1 MTRTIKSQTGNTHY
15 FLTIDEQ
22 KLEAT
27 DCTCGDR
34 HFRHHVCKH
43 ITGFDA
49 QLLKTLAFIALKNLY
64 DVHSA
69 QQQAARREAYCV
81 DFAIYG

>member
-1 MTRTIKSQTGNTHY
+1 MTRTIKSQTSSAYY

-49 QLLKTLAFIALKNLY
+49 QLLKTLAFVALKNRY
-64 DVHSA
+64 DVRSEA
-69 QQQAARREAYCV
+69 QQAARREAYCQE
-81 DFAIYG
+81 FEIYY